1 MTAQPKSRNR
11 LRDMY
16 EENLVDSAVDYAQ
29 LRQRLSDLNLA
40 SARNA
45 RAIDALMQRLQL
57 PVRSSLE
64 HGCRA

>member
-16 EENLVDSAVDYAQ
+16 EENLVDQAVDYAQ
-29 LRQRLSDLNLA
+29 LRQRLSDLYLA
-40 SARNA
+40 SARSA

-57 PVRSSLE
+57 PVRCSPE
-64 HGCRA
+64 DGCHA